1 MKLNVR
7 VGDKSHIITV
17 PEYIA
22 DGLSDGTIQPG
33 GLAWLSV
40 AVTVVYIGF
49 LLSAQLVLIVLN
61 GISAISASLWG
72 GATIAAIVATA
83 WLGGSPLV
91 CSGIAGDVDR
101 YSIGWVGTYDP

>member
-7 VGDKSHIITV
+7 VGDESHIITV

-22 DGLSDGTIQPG
+22 DGLNYGTIQPIS
-33 GLAWLSV
+33 LAWLSV
-40 AVTVVYIGF
+40 VVIVVYIF
-49 LLSAQLVLIVLN
+49 LMGADCPEWH
-61 GISAISASLWG
+61 ISDFGLTLG

-91 CSGIAGDVDR
+91 CSGIAGDIDR
-101 YSIGWVGTYDP
+101 YSIGWVGIYDP